1 MELDEKQKKFVDLYL
16 QTYNIEG
23 SAKGAGY
30 PYDEALSIGIDLLSN
45 EIVRDYLKKR
55 EEQFDNISDVLKM
68 DKNKLIRTMYYQ
80 YQQATARRDIK
91 TATDILE
98 KIARWSGVNP
108 DEVVMDPVVLNIN
121 NVDESK
127 I

>member
-1 MELDEKQKKFVDLYL
+1 MLDEKQRKFVDIYL
-16 QTYNIEG
+16 QTYNIAG
-23 SAKGAGY
+23 SAKEAGY
-30 PYDEALSIGIDLLSN
+30 PYEEALSIGIDLLSN
-45 EIVRDYLKKR
+45 EIVKEYLKER
-55 EEQFDNISDVLKM
+55 EAQFDSISDVIKM

-80 YQQATARRDIK
+80 YQQATARRDIR

-121 NVDESK
+121 NVDEDK